1 MRNGSWLAVGL
12 ICVFAWRSEAQ
23 PVPLTITCSDSSGRP
38 VPPVQ
43 VMNGTIAKATT
54 DHDGRRVIEYDPR
67 RIDGIS
73 SQQQLFT
80 YAHECGH
87 HALGHDFRQPFNI
100 SQEQDADC
108 SGVRSL
114 INRYGFTDYSI
125 GILEATMRG
134 LTSAYARHL
143 PWRPRTYNLE
153 DCLPSVISA
162 RDATRRRAETSA
174 DDCGVHNDG
183 ENAILS
189 QNRDRRGIE
198 GAYSVGNR
206 CAREVNCTFTV
217 EVGTLPDAAAD
228 VGSWRGFRAQK
239 TIAEQHR
246 LGPMAAKAE
255 FRFYATVDAIPA
267 DESVDF
273 RVLTS
278 CR

>member
-1 MRNGSWLAVGL
+1 MRKNSWLALGL
-12 ICVFAWRSEAQ
+12 ICLFAGLSEAQ
-23 PVPLTITCSDSSGRP
+23 PVPRIVTCNDPGGRP

-43 VMNGTIAKATT
+43 VTNGTIAKATI

-73 SQQQLFT
+73 SQQQLFI

-87 HALGHDFRQPFNI
+87 HALGHESREPFNI
-100 SQEQDADC
+100 TQEQDADC

-125 GILEATMRG
+125 GILEATMRD
-134 LTSAYARHL
+134 LTPAYARHL
-143 PWRPRTYNLE
+143 PWRPRGYNLQ

-162 RDATRRRAETSA
+162 REAAASRTEASV
-174 DDCGVHNDG
+174 DDCVLHNDG

-189 QNRDRRGIE
+189 NSRDRRNIDA
-198 GAYSVGNR
+198 AYSVGNR
-206 CAREVNCTFTV
+206 CTRDLNCTFTI
-217 EVGTLPDAAAD
+217 EVGTLPDADAD

-239 TIAEQHR
+239 TITEQHR
-246 LGPMAAKAE
+246 LGPMAARVE
-255 FRFYATVDAIPA
+255 FHFHATVDAVPTG
-267 DESVDF
+267 ESVDF
-273 RVLTS
+273 RVLTA

>member
-38 VPPVQ
+38 VPPAQ
-43 VMNGTIAKATT
+43 VTNGTIAKAMI
-54 DHDGRRVIEYDPR
+54 DREGRRVIEYDPR
-67 RIDGIS
+67 SIDGIS
-73 SQQQLFT
+73 SQQQLFV

-125 GILEATMRG
+125 GILQATMRD
-134 LTSAYARHL
+134 LTPAYARDL
-143 PWRPRTYNLE
+143 PWRPRLYNLE

-162 RDATRRRAETSA
+162 RAAASGRAETSA
-174 DDCGVHNDG
+174 DSCVLHNDG

-189 QNRDRRGIE
+189 KSRDGRSID
-198 GAYSVGNR
+198 ATYSVGNR
-206 CAREVNCTFTV
+206 CTRDLNCTFTT
-217 EVGTLPDAAAD
+217 EIGTLPDVDAD

-239 TIAEQHR
+239 TITDQHR
-246 LGPMAAKAE
+246 LGPMAPKAE
-255 FRFYATVDAIPA
+255 FRFHATVDAIPTG
-267 DESVDF
+267 ESVDF
-273 RVLTS
+273 RVITS